1 MNIDDENELVE
12 KIKGSKE
19 ISKLLAIFKM
29 AVSLLKM
36 VVSES

>member
-1 MNIDDENELVE
+1 ME

-19 ISKLLAIFKM
+19 ISKLLAVFQM

-36 VVSES
+36 VISKS